1 MRRASRIGA
10 LEQVLSLVYVYPFR
24 CQLCR
29 RRFRALQW
37 GVRYTKQPEDTRQ
50 YKRQPMTF
58 LVTFSGQ
65 QMRGEGVGTDLS
77 LGGCRLRTD
86 AQLWK
91 GTLLQVQVQPQG
103 CDLPIVVEAAVVR
116 SVQSTVAF
124 QFLRFTPDQ
133 KERLSQVMRH
143 APVARRQ

>member
-1 MRRASRIGA
+1 
-10 LEQVLSLVYVYPFR
+10 
-24 CQLCR
+24 
-29 RRFRALQW
+29 
-37 GVRYTKQPEDTRQ
+37 
-50 YKRQPMTF
+50 MTF

-65 QMRGEGVGTDLS
+65 QMRGEGVGTDIS

>member
-65 QMRGEGVGTDLS
+65 QMRGEGVGTDIS

-91 GTLLQVQVQPQG
+91 GTLLQVQV
-103 CDLPIVVEAAVVR
+103 
-116 SVQSTVAF
+116 
-124 QFLRFTPDQ
+124 
-133 KERLSQVMRH
+133 
-143 APVARRQ
+143 